1 MTMNGLNIDY
11 RADTSLSPPRRL
23 CGLLLKNNSIQFS
36 FICTNNSH
44 LKATDVVLIY
54 SCIQLLLFFK
64 AGKNQNEPF
73 HLPTCISHKPK

>member
-11 RADTSLSPPRRL
+11 RADTSLSPPRR
-23 CGLLLKNNSIQFS
+23 CGLSVTQKIIQFS

-54 SCIQLLLFFK
+54 NCIQLLLFFK
-64 AGKNQNEPF
+64 AGTNQNEPF
-73 HLPTCISHKPK
+73 HLPTYIGHKPK

>member
-23 CGLLLKNNSIQFS
+23 CGLSVTQKIIQFS

-54 SCIQLLLFFK
+54 NCIQLLLFFLK
-64 AGKNQNEPF
+64 LVQTKMNHSTYQ
-73 HLPTCISHKPK
+73 PT